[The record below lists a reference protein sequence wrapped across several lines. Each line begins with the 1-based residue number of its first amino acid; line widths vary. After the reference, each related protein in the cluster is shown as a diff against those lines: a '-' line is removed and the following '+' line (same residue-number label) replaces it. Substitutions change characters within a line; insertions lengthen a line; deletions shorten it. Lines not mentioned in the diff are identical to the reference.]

1 MKRRLI
7 FAGMFAL
14 ATALS
19 VAPATAERHYYSFT
33 CSNNTVLRVVF
44 DDDHNSVAVNRI
56 RQPVV
61 RLTRAN
67 GGEGAGFRYARGD
80 TYELTGTLLEVQWRV
95 GHAQWRCRRGG

>member
-1 MKRRLI
+1 MKRGLI
-7 FAGMFAL
+7 LASMVAL

-44 DDDHNSVAVNRI
+44 DDDHNSAAVNRI

-61 RLTRAN
+61 RLTKAD
-67 GGEGAGFRYARGD
+67 GGEGAFRYVRGD
-80 TYELTGTLLEVQWRV
+80 SYELTGSLQQVQWRV
-95 GHAQWRCRRGG
+95 GRAQWTCPRGG